1 MIMDTWPLKRRQ
13 FLKGA
18 ALAAGGALLTTRL
31 SFAGSGGDA
40 RLIVVIMRGAVDGL
54 AAVPPYGDPDYA
66 RLRGGLAIAAPG
78 STDGALPLNNLFGLH
93 PQLAFLHESY
103 AGGELTVFHA
113 VATPYRDR
121 SHFDGQDVLESGV
134 LVPHASQ
141 TGWLNRALAA
151 APKAALSRERGVA
164 LGSNVPLM
172 MRGPAEVASWSPTKL
187 AELDD
192 DTLQRIADLYSH
204 DPMLGQRL
212 GAAQT
217 ANAMAADESQ
227 GMMAGG
233 AGANRYEEVIRATS
247 GFLSHDAGPRVAV
260 FDTTGWDTHANEGGA
275 RGQLATRFGALDA
288 ALRTLKTQLG
298 PTWRNTAVLAVT
310 EFGRTAAVNGTGGS
324 DHGTGTAAFLLGG
337 AVQGGRVISDWP
349 GLSAAHLY
357 QQRDVAPTLDLR
369 TLLKGTLVD
378 HMGIPV
384 PALDSVFPDSGSV
397 KPLRDLF
404 RA

>member
-1 MIMDTWPLKRRQ
+1 MIMDTVPMKRRQ
-13 FLKGA
+13 FLRGA
-18 ALAAGGALLTTRL
+18 AIAAGGALLTTRL
-31 SFAGSGGDA
+31 SFAGGGGDA

-54 AAVPPYGDPDYA
+54 AAVPPYGDADYA

-78 STDGALPLNNLFGLH
+78 SPDGALPLNHLFGLH
-93 PQLAFLHESY
+93 PQLAFLHESF
-103 AGGELTVFHA
+103 AAGELTVFHA

-134 LVPHASQ
+134 PVPHGSQ

-151 APKAALSRERGVA
+151 SPTAGPGRERGVA

-172 MRGPAEVASWSPTKL
+172 MRGPAEVTSWSPTKL

-192 DTLQRIADLYSH
+192 DTLQRIADLYAH

-217 ANAMAADESQ
+217 ANAMAGDESQ

-233 AGANRYEEVIRATS
+233 AGVNRYDEVIRATS
-247 GFLSHDAGPRVAV
+247 GFLANDAGPRVAV

-275 RGQLATRFGALDA
+275 RGQLATRFGALDG

-324 DHGTGTAAFLLGG
+324 DHGTATAAFLLGG

-349 GLSAAHLY
+349 GLSAARLY
-357 QQRDVAPTLDLR
+357 QQRDVAPTLDMR
-369 TLLKGTLVD
+369 ALLKGALVD
-378 HMGIPV
+378 HMGI
-384 PALDSVFPDSGSV
+384 AATAMDTVFPDSNNV

>member
-1 MIMDTWPLKRRQ
+1 MIMQTLLMKRRR
-13 FLKGA
+13 FLQGA
-18 ALAAGGALLTTRL
+18 ACAAGGALLTTRV
-31 SFAGSGGDA
+31 SFAGTGGES

-66 RLRGGLAIAAPG
+66 RLRGSLAIAAPG
-78 STDGALPLNNLFGLH
+78 ATDGALRLDAVFGLH
-93 PQLAFLHESY
+93 PQFRFLQESFV
-103 AGGELTVFHA
+103 AGELTVFHA
-113 VATPYRDR
+113 TATAYRER

-134 LVPHASQ
+134 PVPHASQ

-151 APKAALSRERGVA
+151 QPKPVGHGTERGVA

-172 MRGPAEVASWSPTKL
+172 MRGPAAVASWAPTKL
-187 AELDD
+187 AELDQ

-204 DPMLGQRL
+204 DALLGQRL
-212 GAAQT
+212 GDAQAA
-217 ANAMAADESQ
+217 NSMAGDDAA

-233 AGANRYEEVIRATS
+233 SNRYEEVIRATA
-247 GFLSHDAGPRVAV
+247 GFLANDAGPRVAV

-275 RGQLATRFGALDA
+275 RGQLGNRFGALDG
-288 ALRTLKTQLG
+288 ALRSLKAQLG

-337 AVQGGRVISDWP
+337 AVHGGRVISDWP
-349 GLSAAHLY
+349 GLSAAALY
-357 QQRDVAPTLDLR
+357 QQRDLAPTLDVRALF
-369 TLLKGTLVD
+369 KGTLAD
-378 HMGIPV
+378 HLGV
-384 PALDSVFPDSGSV
+384 AAGSLDAVFPDSEHV
-397 KPLRDLF
+397 RPLRDLF

>member
-1 MIMDTWPLKRRQ
+1 MEPLLMKRRR
-13 FLKGA
+13 FLRGA

-31 SFAGSGGDA
+31 SFAGTGGDS

-78 STDGALPLNNLFGLH
+78 ATDGALRLDDLFGLH
-93 PQLAFLHESY
+93 PQFRFLQESF
-103 AGGELTVFHA
+103 AAGELTVFQ
-113 VATPYRDR
+113 ATATAYRER

-151 APKAALSRERGVA
+151 QPKSLGHGAERGVA

-172 MRGPAEVASWSPTKL
+172 MRGPAAVASWAPTKL
-187 AELDD
+187 AELDP

-204 DPMLGQRL
+204 DPLLGARL
-212 GAAQT
+212 GDAQ
-217 ANAMAADESQ
+217 AADSMAGDDAS
-227 GMMAGG
+227 GMMA
-233 AGANRYEEVIRATS
+233 AGNNRYEEVIRATA
-247 GFLSHDAGPRVAV
+247 GFLANDAGPRVAV

-275 RGQLATRFGALDA
+275 RGQLGNRFGALDG
-288 ALRTLKTQLG
+288 ALRSLKTQLG
-298 PTWRNTAVLAVT
+298 ATWRNTAILAVT

-337 AVQGGRVISDWP
+337 AVHGGKVISDWP
-349 GLSAAHLY
+349 GLAAATLY
-357 QQRDVAPTLDLR
+357 QQRDVKPTLDVR
-369 TLLKGTLVD
+369 AVFKGTLAD
-378 HMGIPV
+378 HMGV
-384 PALDSVFPDSGSV
+384 PAGALDVVFPDSEGV
-397 KPLRDLF
+397 RPLRDLF

>member
-1 MIMDTWPLKRRQ
+1 MQTLLMKRRR
-13 FLKGA
+13 FLQGVA
-18 ALAAGGALLTTRL
+18 CAAGGALLTTRV
-31 SFAGSGGDA
+31 SFAGTGGDS

-66 RLRGGLAIAAPG
+66 RLRGSLAIAAPG
-78 STDGALPLNNLFGLH
+78 ATDGALPLNALFGLH
-93 PQLAFLHESY
+93 PQFRFLQESFV
-103 AGGELTVFHA
+103 AGELTVFHA
-113 VATPYRDR
+113 TATAYRER

-134 LVPHASQ
+134 PVPHASQ

-151 APKAALSRERGVA
+151 QPKPAGHGAERGVA

-172 MRGPAEVASWSPTKL
+172 MRGPAAVASWAPTRL
-187 AELDD
+187 AELDP

-204 DPMLGQRL
+204 DALLGQRL
-212 GAAQT
+212 GDAQAA
-217 ANAMAADESQ
+217 NSMAGDDAA

-233 AGANRYEEVIRATS
+233 SNRYEEVIRATA
-247 GFLSHDAGPRVAV
+247 GFLANDAGPRVAV

-275 RGQLATRFGALDA
+275 RGPLGNRFGALDG
-288 ALRTLKTQLG
+288 ALRSLKTQLG

-337 AVQGGRVISDWP
+337 AVHGGRVISDWP
-349 GLSAAHLY
+349 GLSAAALY
-357 QQRDVAPTLDLR
+357 QQRDLKPTLDVRALF
-369 TLLKGTLVD
+369 KGTLAD
-378 HMGIPV
+378 HLGV
-384 PALDSVFPDSGSV
+384 AAGSLDTVFPDSEHV
-397 KPLRDLF
+397 RPLRDLF